1 MILYNVNTAI
11 KKEGEEMTVEERLK
25 DLIIRQYGTMKDFTD
40 HIGIPNSTF
49 ANILRRGVQN
59 ANVLT
64 IIKICQALGIS
75 TDDLA
80 EGRIVPV
87 NRPVSEPTSI
97 EDIIEDT
104 KQKLLNGGNLTLDGQ
119 PASANDIYAIISA
132 LEVSLEVGKKHSLMA
147 AKKEMKKKDDEQW

>member
-1 MILYNVNTAI
+1 
-11 KKEGEEMTVEERLK
+11 MTVEERLK
-25 DLIIRQYGTMKDFTD
+25 EMIIKQYGTMKDFTD

-80 EGRIVPV
+80 QGRIVSIE
-87 NRPVSEPTSI
+87 RSEPDPKDI
-97 EDIIEDT
+97 EEILAAAKDEILNTKDLTLNGKLMTADAVSNFILSLDMIIE
-104 KQKLLNGGNLTLDGQ
+104 
-119 PASANDIYAIISA
+119 
-132 LEVSLEVGKKHSLMA
+132 LEKKRMMN
-147 AKKEMKKKDDEQW
+147 K